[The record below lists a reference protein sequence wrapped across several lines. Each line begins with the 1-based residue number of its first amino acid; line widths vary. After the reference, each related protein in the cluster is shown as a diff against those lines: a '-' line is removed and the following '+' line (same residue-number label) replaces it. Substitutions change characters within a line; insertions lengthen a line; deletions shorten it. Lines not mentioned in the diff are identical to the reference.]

1 MLKKEKSSK
10 YLKSNRSS
18 LITLLSFS
26 ASFAI
31 LIATVPMQAANA
43 QLNPTTLQNLMKTGY
58 TNQYIVRTQHAG
70 DLPVFYSITGGVL
83 VGIVPNPDL
92 KAGDIIINPG
102 STGGM
107 MTIQIPRFALD
118 AKNPQGQDIPFK
130 VTIDG
135 HGASWKE
142 IQNTNTHRVLA
153 IAFGSN
159 NRLIEITGTQ
169 VG

>member
-1 MLKKEKSSK
+1 MLKKEKPSEH
-10 YLKSNRSS
+10 LKSNRTS
-18 LITLLSFS
+18 LITLVSFS
-26 ASFAI
+26 ALFTI
-31 LIATVPMQAANA
+31 LIATVSIQAANA
-43 QLNPTTLQNLMKTGY
+43 QLNPTTLQNLLKTGY
-58 TNQYIVRTQHAG
+58 TNEYIVRTQHAG
-70 DLPVFYSITGGVL
+70 DLPVKYSITGGVL
-83 VGIVPNPDL
+83 VGIVPNPAL

-135 HGASWKE
+135 QGASWKQ
-142 IQNTNTHRVLA
+142 IQSTNTDRVLA
-153 IAFGSN
+153 IVFGNN